1 MLSPLGLKGKLFY
14 GWVVVGTFFIMG
26 ITLYGIHFS
35 FGVFFESIESAFHL
49 NRAETSAVSSVNL
62 LLAGV
67 CAFLAGWALDRYG
80 PRIVVLLMGLFTG
93 LSLLLTSQTDS
104 LWQLFLTYSLLLA
117 MGTGALYVVSM
128 STVSRWFD
136 KRRGSALGM
145 ASAGVGLGP
154 LFMAPFATYLISN
167 FSWRTAYFV
176 IGLIAWLIVIPL
188 SRLLKRDPYEIGA
201 LPDGVKSDSNDMGEE
216 EDGIRLSGLSLPQAF
231 RTRSFRLVT
240 FIWIFFASNLFLVM
254 THLVRHARD
263 INFLPM
269 EAATVLSL
277 IGGAAIV
284 GRVLIGIASDR
295 VGRKLTSVICAL
307 LQAGAMVWLIW
318 AQDLWMLY
326 LFALA
331 YGFAFG
337 GMSPVMA
344 ALIGDTFGL
353 GRIGAIF
360 GLLEI
365 GFGVGAAIGPVMG
378 GLIFDVSGS
387 YSLAFLLGAVAM
399 LIVTLLISL
408 IRRETN
414 TNFEVAKAVNT
425 F

>member
-1 MLSPLGLKGKLFY
+1 M
-14 GWVVVGTFFIMG
+14 
-26 ITLYGIHFS
+26 
-35 FGVFFESIESAFHL
+35 
-49 NRAETSAVSSVNL
+49 
-62 LLAGV
+62 
-67 CAFLAGWALDRYG
+67 
-80 PRIVVLLMGLFTG
+80 
-93 LSLLLTSQTDS
+93 
-104 LWQLFLTYSLLLA
+104 
-117 MGTGALYVVSM
+117 
-128 STVSRWFD
+128 
-136 KRRGSALGM
+136 GM

>member
-1 MLSPLGLKGKLFY
+1 
-14 GWVVVGTFFIMG
+14 
-26 ITLYGIHFS
+26 
-35 FGVFFESIESAFHL
+35 
-49 NRAETSAVSSVNL
+49 
-62 LLAGV
+62 
-67 CAFLAGWALDRYG
+67 
-80 PRIVVLLMGLFTG
+80 
-93 LSLLLTSQTDS
+93 
-104 LWQLFLTYSLLLA
+104 
-117 MGTGALYVVSM
+117 
-128 STVSRWFD
+128 
-136 KRRGSALGM
+136 
-145 ASAGVGLGP
+145 
-154 LFMAPFATYLISN
+154 
-167 FSWRTAYFV
+167 
-176 IGLIAWLIVIPL
+176 
-188 SRLLKRDPYEIGA
+188 
-201 LPDGVKSDSNDMGEE
+201 
-216 EDGIRLSGLSLPQAF
+216 
-231 RTRSFRLVT
+231 
-240 FIWIFFASNLFLVM
+240 
-254 THLVRHARD
+254 
-263 INFLPM
+263 
-269 EAATVLSL
+269 
-277 IGGAAIV
+277 
-284 GRVLIGIASDR
+284 
-295 VGRKLTSVICAL
+295 
-307 LQAGAMVWLIW
+307 
-318 AQDLWMLY
+318 MLY

>member
-1 MLSPLGLKGKLFY
+1 MFSLKFKEKIYY
-14 GWVVVGTFFIMG
+14 GWVVVGAFFIVGVTLVG
-26 ITLYGIHFS
+26 ILLS

-49 NRAETSAVSSVNL
+49 SRAETSAVSSANL

-67 CAFLAGWALDRYG
+67 CAFFAGWALDRYG

-93 LSLLLTSQTDS
+93 LSLLLTSQTGS
-104 LWQLFLTYSLLLA
+104 LWQLFITYSLLLA
-117 MGTGALYVVSM
+117 MGAGATYVVRM

-136 KRRGSALGM
+136 KKRGLALGL
-145 ASAGVGLGP
+145 AGLGVGLGP

-167 FSWRTAYFV
+167 FSWRTAYIV

-201 LPDGVKSDSNDMGEE
+201 LPDGVKSGSNDMGEE
-216 EDGIRLSGLSLPQAF
+216 EGGMRLSGLSLPQVF
-231 RTRSFRLVT
+231 RTRSFWLAI
-240 FIWIFFASNLFLVM
+240 FIWLLNASSVFLVM

-263 INFLPM
+263 ISLSPM

-277 IGGAAIV
+277 LGGAAIV
-284 GRVLIGIASDR
+284 GGMLVGIASDR
-295 VGRKLTSVICAL
+295 IGRKVAAISCAL

-326 LFALA
+326 LFALV
-331 YGFAFG
+331 YGFAFS
-337 GMSPVMA
+337 GMSLAMA

-353 GRIGAIF
+353 GRIGAIL

-365 GFGVGAAIGPVMG
+365 GWGIGAAIGSVMG
-378 GLIFDVSGS
+378 GLIFDARGS

-399 LIVTLLISL
+399 LIATLLISL
-408 IRRETN
+408 TRRETN
-414 TNFEVAKAVNT
+414 GNFKVDKAVKT

>member
-1 MLSPLGLKGKLFY
+1 MLSPLRLKDRLFY
-14 GWVVVGTFFIMG
+14 GWVVVGTFFIVG
-26 ITLYGIHFS
+26 ITLYGIHLS
-35 FGVFFESIESAFHL
+35 FGVFFESIESTFHL
-49 NRAETSAVSSVNL
+49 NRAETSAVSSVNM

-93 LSLLLTSQTDS
+93 LSLLLTSQTGS

-117 MGTGALYVVSM
+117 MGTGAVFVVSM

-136 KRRGSALGM
+136 KKRGLALGL
-145 ASAGVGLGP
+145 ASSSVGLGP

-167 FSWRTAYFV
+167 FDWRTAYFV

-188 SRLLKRDPYEIGA
+188 SRVLKRDPYEIGA
-201 LPDGVKSDSNDMGEE
+201 LPDGVKSGSNDIGEE
-216 EDGIRLSGLSLPQAF
+216 GDGMRLSGLSLPQVF
-231 RTRSFRLVT
+231 RTRSFWLVI
-240 FIWIFFASNLFLVM
+240 FIFLLNASNIFLVM

-263 INFLPM
+263 INFSPM

-277 IGGAAIV
+277 IGGAAIA
-284 GRVLIGIASDR
+284 GRVLLGIASDR
-295 VGRKLTSVICAL
+295 IGRKVTAIFCAL

-326 LFALA
+326 LFALV

-337 GMSPVMA
+337 GMSPVIA
-344 ALIGDTFGL
+344 ALVSDTFGL
-353 GRIGAIF
+353 GRIGVIL

-365 GFGVGAAIGPVMG
+365 GFGVGAAIGSAMG
-378 GLIFDVSGS
+378 GLIFDARDS

-399 LIVTLLISL
+399 LVVTLLISL
-408 IRRETN
+408 IRRGTN
-414 TNFEVAKAVNT
+414 RNFKVDKAVNT

>member
-1 MLSPLGLKGKLFY
+1 LLSPLGLKGKLFY